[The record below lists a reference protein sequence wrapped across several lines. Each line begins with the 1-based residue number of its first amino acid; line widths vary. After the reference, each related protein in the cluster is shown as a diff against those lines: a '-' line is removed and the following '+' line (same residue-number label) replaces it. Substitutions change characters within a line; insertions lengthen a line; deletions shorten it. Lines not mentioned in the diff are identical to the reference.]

1 MVIFS
6 LLSVSAMAP
15 PLTRPSCH
23 HPVGWSIAADGRP
36 RRHPDSQTRRTGTA
50 APSQLVPPPPT
61 RPASPARARRTARTD
76 APSETSPGGLR
87 RRTHPT
93 GRGSTCDPLTPQ
105 SRLRG
110 SPPSAIVPSS
120 QVNGF
125 MVSALARPDSS
136 PFGARCCTR
145 CWTSPTQPG
154 VPARCS
160 HPARSGPTDPT
171 AAGSA
176 RRCDDAGRHVPG
188 AHDADRANPGTRAI
202 GQRNCTRVGG
212 RQGHARPGPLLLGQR
227 RQDVERASRVPA
239 RAASRCRSPL
249 TSRCP
254 VGQERRRERG
264 GEHRLERQRRAG
276 RRCSRRR
283 LWPAREG
290 QGKTPPMRRHP
301 PDRCPAVSR
310 RRRGRRC
317 GRGRR

>member
-1 MVIFS
+1 MVDRCRWTHAAAPGFPDQTNRDS
-6 LLSVSAMAP
+6 RPQSAG
-15 PLTRPSCH
+15 T
-23 HPVGWSIAADGRP
+23 
-36 RRHPDSQTRRTGTA
+36 TA
-50 APSQLVPPPPT
+50 ANPT
-61 RPASPARARRTARTD
+61 CQSSAGSPDRTDRRAFGDESWRTASSHAPDRARVNLRTLD
-76 APSETSPGGLR
+76 
-87 RRTHPT
+87 
-93 GRGSTCDPLTPQ
+93 PQ

-110 SPPSAIVPSS
+110 SPPSAIVPPRRRL
-120 QVNGF
+120 QLCLLAGQRLYGVR
-125 MVSALARPDSS
+125 VARPD
-136 PFGARCCTR
+136 PLPCGPRCCTR
-145 CWTSPTQPG
+145 CCTSPTQPG
-154 VPARCS
+154 VSARCS
-160 HPARSGPTDPT
+160 HPARSRPPDPT

-188 AHDADRANPGTRAI
+188 AHDADRANPGTGAI
-202 GQRNCTRVGG
+202 GQWNCTRVGG

-264 GEHRLERQRRAG
+264 GEHRLERQRRAE

-290 QGKTPPMRRHP
+290 RGKTPPMRQHP